1 MRSMKERKRAV
12 PGLGNGPHELTLS
25 AKILPRR
32 TQAIDMANAQDARP
46 LTAPQEPT
54 ELVLD
59 FDSDE
64 PLPLCPLRREGAD
77 DDEACEACQ

>member
-1 MRSMKERKRAV
+1 
-12 PGLGNGPHELTLS
+12 
-25 AKILPRR
+25 
-32 TQAIDMANAQDARP
+32 MANAPDTRP
-46 LTAPQEPT
+46 LTAPQEPA

-64 PLPLCPLRREGAD
+64 PLPVCPLRREDAA

>member
-1 MRSMKERKRAV
+1 
-12 PGLGNGPHELTLS
+12 
-25 AKILPRR
+25 
-32 TQAIDMANAQDARP
+32 MANAQDARP

-54 ELVLD
+54 ELLLD

-64 PLPLCPLRREGAD
+64 PHPVCPLRREGAA